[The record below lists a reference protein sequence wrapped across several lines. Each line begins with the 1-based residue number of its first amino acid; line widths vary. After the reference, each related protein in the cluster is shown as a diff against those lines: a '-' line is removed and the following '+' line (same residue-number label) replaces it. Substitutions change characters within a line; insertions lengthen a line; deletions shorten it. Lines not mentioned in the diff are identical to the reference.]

1 MKHSAAL
8 VVTASVALEMFIS
21 SSSLRRS
28 SSLIRVMAD
37 KSNGRVITT
46 RSYRSHDD
54 VDASS
59 FDYSALTSRQ
69 ITRSFSR
76 KKSYTDDKADYIDA
90 EVVDDGD
97 KRGKMNNRKDMD
109 SDSGSNLLS
118 IVKTTAKAAYDKV
131 AQLFGAS
138 GLSRPSEEQRRQD
151 DLWGKDL
158 DRLMPQA
165 TSLSGGIMRSAIKLM
180 SAMMSDAFA
189 AQGNSVNLVQSKALS
204 LLESDSVSR
213 GLLGTPV
220 RQELPQ
226 QMSSSSVSVNGLTKR
241 SVFVQYRVAGPSN
254 TGLVD
259 VRATITGDNRV
270 VIAPGD
276 ITLRTSSGT
285 VHRVSSDRN
294 NVIDVEAL

>member
-8 VVTASVALEMFIS
+8 VVTASVVLEMLIS

-46 RSYRSHDD
+46 RSCYRSHDD
-54 VDASS
+54 ADASR

-69 ITRSFSR
+69 STRSFSR

-97 KRGKMNNRKDMD
+97 KRGKMNNRKDM
-109 SDSGSNLLS
+109 DSGSNLLS

-220 RQELPQ
+220 RQELPH